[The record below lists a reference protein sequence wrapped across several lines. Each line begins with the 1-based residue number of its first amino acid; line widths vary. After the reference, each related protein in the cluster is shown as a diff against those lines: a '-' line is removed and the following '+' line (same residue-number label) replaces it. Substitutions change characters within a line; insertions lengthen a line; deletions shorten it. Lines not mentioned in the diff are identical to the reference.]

1 MHWRSVMVFVKYRE
15 RLEFA
20 VAYFDERLGSLWL
33 GRDFVGICT
42 TDFLLK
48 TECLYNFSSKWRKI
62 SSNLVIDT
70 EVQLKFGKTKLI
82 YSGCMQSMKVNGF
95 FAVVYPCP
103 MRRICSKLTQQRG
116 PWCVAHSTSTG
127 RIIRGFPYWAFPR
140 RDVTR
145 VFQPPAHT
153 WRKHLLFSP
162 SCKTVV
168 VLYPSVCPKMC
179 CLHRPPD
186 RFSTTVWEAANLSH
200 LITIAEEDVGDGEQ
214 T

>member
-1 MHWRSVMVFVKYRE
+1 MVFVKYRE

-82 YSGCMQSMKVNGF
+82 YSESQWLFCSSLPLSNEKNMQQTN
-95 FAVVYPCP
+95 
-103 MRRICSKLTQQRG
+103 
-116 PWCVAHSTSTG
+116 
-127 RIIRGFPYWAFPR
+127 
-140 RDVTR
+140 
-145 VFQPPAHT
+145 
-153 WRKHLLFSP
+153 
-162 SCKTVV
+162 
-168 VLYPSVCPKMC
+168 
-179 CLHRPPD
+179 
-186 RFSTTVWEAANLSH
+186 STTWSLMCGSQH
-200 LITIAEEDVGDGEQ
+200 KHRKDY
-214 T
+214 